1 MVHRSDIRSR
11 TLFGT
16 LTENEASMN
25 PHPRRWLILFVI
37 LAAEIMDLFDGTIVN
52 VALPTIRR
60 HLHSSEA
67 ALQWIAGGYSLALAI
82 GLIVGGRMGDRYG
95 RRRLF
100 VLGALGFTACSLA
113 CGLSTSTSML
123 VSFRLAQGAFGA
135 L

>member
-1 MVHRSDIRSR
+1 RQPMR
-11 TLFGT
+11 
-16 LTENEASMN
+16 

-37 LAAEIMDLFDGTIVN
+37 LAAEIMDLLDGTIVN

-82 GLIVGGRMGDRYG
+82 GLIVGGRMGDRFG

-100 VLGALGFTACSLA
+100 VIGALGVTVRSLA
-113 CGLSTSTSML
+113 CARSPSTP
-123 VSFRLAQGAFGA
+123 AA
-135 L
+135 LG